1 MDSKYYETFDLLK
14 SAIPLVFL
22 RLSVCYTIY
31 TYEYEAAR
39 HLKMKLTA
47 LSAIFMHALRPQGP
61 PHPSNVKINDWTTK
75 EKNEKFKIATRR
87 KMALI

>member
-31 TYEYEAAR
+31 TVGE
-39 HLKMKLTA
+39 LKDLTLLRAIEVKLPK
-47 LSAIFMHALRPQGP
+47 LRAVPAGQ
-61 PHPSNVKINDWTTK
+61 
-75 EKNEKFKIATRR
+75 E
-87 KMALI
+87 